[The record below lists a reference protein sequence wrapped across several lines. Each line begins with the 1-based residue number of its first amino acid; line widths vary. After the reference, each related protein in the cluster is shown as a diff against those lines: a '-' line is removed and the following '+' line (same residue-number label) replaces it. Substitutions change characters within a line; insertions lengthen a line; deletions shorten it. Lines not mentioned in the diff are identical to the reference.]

1 MPTPLNYTIEEED
14 GLFIA
19 RCVELDIVSDGLS
32 KEEAFNNLKEA
43 LDCYFANPDERLE
56 RWLANAANHSE
67 EEDGDDGEP
76 GDD

>member
-19 RCVELDIVSDGLS
+19 RCVELDIVSDGLN

-56 RWLANAANHSE
+56 RFLANAREADDE
-67 EEDGDDGEP
+67 EGDDVDS
-76 GDD
+76 DD

>member
-1 MPTPLNYTIEEED
+1 MPTPLNYSIEEEED

-56 RWLANAANHSE
+56 RFLANAPEADDE
-67 EEDGDDGEP
+67 EGDD
-76 GDD
+76 DDSND